1 MIDDTK
7 KEYLEKNSKYNI
19 EKTLLKNLTNNEIKK
34 FILPLHNEYKNIE
47 ENIKHKEKETL
58 SKYKDLDEISKYFI
72 QEIVKIENW
81 WDRLKELEKILN
93 TFNTHLYSILP
104 NKRDYKKIDINEI
117 PIANIISKYIELP
130 SNMWRNIK
138 CPLHQD
144 NTASFKIYEK
154 TNSFYCF
161 WCQKWWNA
169 INFISF
175 IEDISTK
182 EAYKRLI
189 DIL

>member
-1 MIDDTK
+1 V
-7 KEYLEKNSKYNI
+7 KER
-19 EKTLLKNLTNNEIKK
+19 
-34 FILPLHNEYKNIE
+34 
-47 ENIKHKEKETL
+47 L
-58 SKYKDLDEISKYFI
+58 SKYKDLDEISEYFI
-72 QEIVKIENW
+72 EKIVNIENW
-81 WDRLKELEKILN
+81 WDRKKELEKILN
-93 TFNTHLYSILP
+93 TFNTHLYSRLP
-104 NKRDYKKIDINEI
+104 NRRDYKRVDINEI

-130 SNMWRNIK
+130 SNIWRNIK

-161 WCQKWWNA
+161 GCQRWWNA

-182 EAYKRLI
+182 EAYKRFI